1 VALWLNQAL
10 QQTPPHCLL
19 LTLSGLEA
27 GPLSCVVRWGTYGMS
42 QRDLNDAEWANP
54 SNWSAG
60 LYFSKKDT
68 RVWVPKSIPWTGWT
82 LNLGTRAGACSMIG
96 LLIGLPLLMILLMSL
111 VVRR

>member
-1 VALWLNQAL
+1 MPQR
-10 QQTPPHCLL
+10 PPLL
-19 LTLSGLEA
+19 LS
-27 GPLSCVVRWGTYGMS
+27 SFVRWGTCGMN

-82 LNLGTRAGACSMIG
+82 LNLGTRAGARWMIG
-96 LLIGLPLLMILLMSL
+96 LLIGLPLFMIFLMSL